1 MKVKHIPSHWLR
13 EDGRRFDCGPYMS
26 GAREAKEKLA
36 RLSVRK
42 DRLQQ
47 LTAGG
52 MDGIINAGRIKR
64 QWVDDPAYGVP
75 FLSSSD
81 ILQADLSNLSLI
93 SNRVVSENPRL
104 LIQPG
109 WILVT
114 RSGTIGRMVYARK
127 DMEGMACSEDVMR
140 ILPSPG
146 TIPGGYLYAFLS
158 GKYGLPLITSG
169 TYGAI
174 IQHLEPHHI
183 ADLPVPR
190 LGDDLEAR
198 VHALIEQAANL
209 LTGFRMSLNTA
220 TTLFFESVGLQDLIP
235 GEWQA
240 MGQDLGFSQT
250 FPCADSFRALNFA
263 PRFKK
268 ICARIT
274 SGEWQ
279 PLRDICLPGTLK
291 RGGRY
296 KRIDADPEHSYQ
308 LIGQKQLFW
317 LRPEGRWI
325 ARGTVGD
332 DILVESGSI
341 LVAAQGTLGESE
353 LYCRAEFICGPDT
366 LKAYS
371 EHLLRVIAN
380 EDIMLRGCLFAFL
393 RSETAFRMFR
403 SISVGTKL
411 QDHHHVFRGELP
423 IPCPDRKTQAEIDR
437 MVTNGYGSRHL
448 ALTLEDEAIRLVEQ
462 AIEEAA

>member
-198 VHALIEQAANL
+198 VHALIEQAAHLRAEAALSRQL
-209 LTGFRMSLNTA
+209 LIEYIETRL
-220 TTLFFESVGLQDLIP
+220 D
-235 GEWQA
+235 W
-240 MGQDLGFSQT
+240 
-250 FPCADSFRALNFA
+250 
-263 PRFKK
+263 
-268 ICARIT
+268 CARH
-274 SGEWQ
+274 
-279 PLRDICLPGTLK
+279 L
-291 RGGRY
+291 
-296 KRIDADPEHSYQ
+296 
-308 LIGQKQLFW
+308 
-317 LRPEGRWI
+317 
-325 ARGTVGD
+325 
-332 DILVESGSI
+332 
-341 LVAAQGTLGESE
+341 SE
-353 LYCRAEFICGPDT
+353 LVSTANSRQLVKRMDAFHHTGPIGMARQSLSQSSETKMLADTVVEVFEPNRGARLKVETTTYGVPFLSSSEVFRLDPQGEYLISAQRTPNLERLLVRENDVLLPRSGQIGGIIGRAVLPLDT
-366 LKAYS
+366 YFGQAAS
-371 EHLLRVIAN
+371 EHLVRIRCHERTDAYYIWAILASEPGYFSAIGTAYGSSIPSLSTTLLSELSIPWPHEAERCEVSQRVAAMVDTQVQAI
-380 EDIMLRGCLFAFL
+380 
-393 RSETAFRMFR
+393 RSE
-403 SISVGTKL
+403 
-411 QDHHHVFRGELP
+411 
-423 IPCPDRKTQAEIDR
+423 RKA
-437 MVTNGYGSRHL
+437 VL
-448 ALTLEDEAIRLVEQ
+448 LVEQ